1 MPHLIVLVQLKQK
14 VCNVSRWPTTTATAP
29 QQHEI
34 WAQFRSYSDYILLH
48 SAFFNI
54 QFLFSAEQ
62 DVLFNQTV
70 NKHCCLY
77 LKYYLTISNLRHV
90 LWSSIW
96 TKCCQWRFMI
106 SHKNESSKHC
116 DIFFPPCPHITGYSL
131 WTGTFFDLTDDDW
144 ISMTILLKFL
154 ALEHISMFLCRYR

>member
-1 MPHLIVLVQLKQK
+1 MP
-14 VCNVSRWPTTTATAP
+14 PG
-29 QQHEI
+29 
-34 WAQFRSYSDYILLH
+34 RSSMKYEHSLDHIPITFYYIH
-48 SAFFNI
+48 
-54 QFLFSAEQ
+54 LFSTL
-62 DVLFNQTV
+62 DFFSLNNQQNRMFYSIKLLINT
-70 NKHCCLY
+70 CLY